1 LLITKKQLEELP
13 ESAREEVERIHGKHV
28 YRNPDDHNEY
38 FSVPNQTIN
47 TPQPFAGDG
56 AALSK
61 RSHDDV
67 FAENVKL
74 EQEHIEAKRRK

>member
-28 YRNPDDHNEY
+28 YTNPDDKNEY
-38 FSVPNQTIN
+38 FAVPNQTIN
-47 TPQPFAGDG
+47 TPQPFAGEG
-56 AALSK
+56 AELSK

-74 EQEHIEAKRRK
+74 ENEHIEAKRRK